1 MKIILLGL
9 SHKTAPVEIREKLN
23 FDSNTLKS
31 ALTHFDT
38 NHSQAHLEDV
48 REGVIVS
55 TCNRMEV
62 YAMVHDREKAV
73 KGIIKILSR
82 TCETPPDVFAHYL
95 YVKEDAEAVDHLF
108 RVAAGLDSMVLGEP
122 QILGQVTDAYEAA
135 LSQRAA
141 GTVLS
146 KLFTTAIH
154 TGKRARTE
162 TRISVNASSISS
174 VAAGLANE
182 LLGDLA
188 QRRVLLIGAGEMGAV
203 AVRALR
209 KRGVSNITVANRT
222 FRNAEALAQEWNGK
236 AITFQQIPETLVHTD
251 IVITSTGA
259 PHTILSRRL
268 LEPVVRQRGPYPLFL
283 IDIAVPR
290 DIDPDVTE
298 LPHVYLRDIDDLQ
311 GQADNNVEARR
322 AEVPHVE
329 YIVEQEADCYMAWFA
344 SLDVVS
350 TITDL
355 RRQVEELRQRELQL
369 LFNRLDLDEREQEL
383 VRIMSHRLV
392 NKILHQPT
400 LRLKDEAANGNG
412 AAYVSVLR
420 DLFLNP
426 PPAPTNGNG
435 HFPHPTTDPLSMPG
449 VNGNG
454 RNQRQLMPALASA
467 QNEE

>member
-23 FDSNTLKS
+23 FSANTLKS
-31 ALTHFDT
+31 ALTHFDA
-38 NHSQAHLEDV
+38 NHSQAHLDCV

-62 YAMVHDREKAV
+62 YALACDADKATHSIT
-73 KGIIKILSR
+73 KMLSR
-82 TCETPPDVFAHYL
+82 TCETPPDVFAQYL
-95 YVKEDAEAVDHLF
+95 YMKEDAEAVQHLF

-122 QILGQVTDAYEAA
+122 QILGQVTEAYEAA

-188 QRRVLLIGAGEMGAV
+188 RRQVLLIGAGEMGAV
-203 AVRALR
+203 AVRALQ

-222 FRNAEALAQEWNGK
+222 FKNAEALAQEWGGK
-236 AITFQQIPETLVHTD
+236 AITFQQIPEAMVLAD

-259 PHTILSRRL
+259 PHTILNRRL
-268 LEPVVRQRGPYPLFL
+268 LEPMLRLREPRPLFL

-298 LPHVYLRDIDDLQ
+298 LPQVYLRDIDDLQ
-311 GQADNNVEARR
+311 GRPIPISPRAR
-322 AEVPHVE
+322 PK
-329 YIVEQEADCYMAWFA
+329 C
-344 SLDVVS
+344 
-350 TITDL
+350 
-355 RRQVEELRQRELQL
+355 RR
-369 LFNRLDLDEREQEL
+369 
-383 VRIMSHRLV
+383 
-392 NKILHQPT
+392 
-400 LRLKDEAANGNG
+400 
-412 AAYVSVLR
+412 
-420 DLFLNP
+420 
-426 PPAPTNGNG
+426 
-435 HFPHPTTDPLSMPG
+435 
-449 VNGNG
+449 
-454 RNQRQLMPALASA
+454 
-467 QNEE
+467 